1 MPKSAEVKK
10 EPEINEM
17 IDRLVQNAE
26 NALAEYMTLTQEKVD
41 HIVHQMALAGI
52 DRHMEI
58 AKAAIEETKRGVLED
73 KVIKNLFATEYIW
86 HSIKY
91 EKTVGVIDENEDLPF

>member
-1 MPKSAEVKK
+1 MAVKETQK
-10 EPEINEM
+10 DTGNISGM
-17 IDRLVQNAE
+17 IDKLIANGEQ
-26 NALAEYMTLTQEKVD
+26 ALAEYMSLNQEQVD

-58 AKAAIEETKRGVLED
+58 AKRAIEETGRGVFED

-86 HSIKY
+86 HSI
-91 EKTVGVIDENEDLPF
+91 